1 MDYFRDEVFF
11 DNYNLTE
18 AEKIDKMLNEKLP
31 TVHHLEDL
39 WAEKADFGIYMIIRE
54 DEKDDVAIQ
63 KVFDVKKQM
72 ELESGT
78 NLPDIILVDAK
89 PKKSASKE

>member
-1 MDYFRDEVFF
+1 MYEGYHKEQAVVYLTPDISQIDPYFVPVGTNYKQFRVYLDIFIPCAGFLDYFRDEVFF

-39 WAEKADFGIYMIIRE
+39 WA
-54 DEKDDVAIQ
+54 
-63 KVFDVKKQM
+63 
-72 ELESGT
+72 
-78 NLPDIILVDAK
+78 
-89 PKKSASKE
+89 